1 MKFKSTKDVKKW
13 LRNLPVVKND
23 LMLKIKFYRDV
34 IKYIKKHSII
44 ILHFECSSGGV
55 KVSTGM
61 MTHGKRAEYA
71 ESLQIPQF
79 LKLNATNNRAIAA

>member
-1 MKFKSTKDVKKW
+1 MC
-13 LRNLPVVKND
+13 L
-23 LMLKIKFYRDV
+23 Y
-34 IKYIKKHSII
+34 
-44 ILHFECSSGGV
+44 GGV

-79 LKLNATNNRAIAA
+79 LKLNANNKVALAA